1 MLRKQ
6 AKVLVPFIIVFAA
19 IVLGLSLFHNP
30 SANTYQTK
38 DDILSQSDSLQADEE
53 NSTSIDKIINTKG
66 IPILYYHSV
75 RPTEDNEL
83 IISPEKL
90 KEQLEFLKSEGYQSL
105 SLKEFS
111 EYILN
116 NAPVPE
122 KSVLITFDD
131 GYMDNYANAFP
142 VLKELNMKAVI
153 FCITFKL
160 DGSYYLSNDAIK
172 EMTDYGI
179 DIQSHT
185 VNHDDLSS
193 LNYQDTLT
201 TLKNSKENLESITN
215 SKIYAIAYPYG
226 KFNDNTFDAAKNAG
240 YTLGFITNTG
250 LAKPSDDPLK
260 LKRIYISSEYNLDT
274 FKKLFYDTINS

>member
-1 MLRKQ
+1 MLKKH
-6 AKVLVPFIIVFAA
+6 AKVFIPFIILFTA
-19 IVLGLSLFHNP
+19 ILLGLSSFNHYSN
-30 SANTYQTK
+30 ADHQTQN
-38 DDILSQSDSLQADEE
+38 DILPPSDSIQDEDE
-53 NSTSIDKIINTKG
+53 NSSLANKTINSKG
-66 IPILYYHSV
+66 IPVLYYHSV

-90 KEQLEFLKSEGYQSL
+90 KEQLEFLKSEGYKSL
-105 SLKEFS
+105 SLQEFS
-111 EYILN
+111 DYILN

-131 GYMDNYANAFP
+131 GYMDNYDNAFP

-201 TLKNSKENLESITN
+201 TLKNSKESLESITN
-215 SKIYAIAYPYG
+215 SKIYAIAYPFG
-226 KFNDNTFDAAKNAG
+226 KFNDSTFDAAKSAG

-274 FKKLFYDTINS
+274 FEKLLYDTINS